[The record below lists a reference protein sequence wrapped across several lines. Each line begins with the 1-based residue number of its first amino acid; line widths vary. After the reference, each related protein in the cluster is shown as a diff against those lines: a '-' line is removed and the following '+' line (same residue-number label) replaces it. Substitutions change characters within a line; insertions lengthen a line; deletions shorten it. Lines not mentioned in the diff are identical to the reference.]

1 MHEAQGAQG
10 EQRRFETL
18 TQRDLSVLMK
28 SISQS
33 LLAIPHHPNIIPLYD
48 AFLMPGEKKM
58 LHFVFECME
67 GNLYQLTKSRKGRPL
82 ASGLVAS
89 IFQQIIRGLHHI
101 HEHGYFHRDM
111 KPENLLITT
120 TGLADYPAYAPFA
133 PRGTAP
139 ERDVLVIVKLADFG
153 LARETQSAPPYTE
166 YVSTRW
172 YRAPEILLRARD
184 YSSPVDI
191 WALGTILAELLN
203 LKPLFPG
210 QTEVDQVLYIVEIL
224 GNPSSEYGKDER
236 GRLRGGGDWA
246 RGLRLAEKV
255 GFEFPKVRS
264 LLMIISFRAWMLTGP
279 LQASPMNFANLFS
292 AKVPAALVDCIQ
304 DMMRYEPQ
312 ARLTTR
318 DCLNHVYYREIAPKL
333 LPLQAKEL
341 AIATE
346 PTAQLRQV
354 PRAQLQPI
362 ALPDKTMGM
371 DPNAGR
377 RQVPPSHSA
386 MPQSVRPAFG
396 AGTSAHDMARLQQ
409 QQQQDQPMAAA
420 SPMRT
425 GPTHDTGPVDAPMD
439 AASPKELND
448 VQWAPAPGSG
458 VRDSTISQISQYPAF
473 PDSASLYAGSHAS
486 MQFDDVSLR
495 PPQAYQGE
503 AGSDAQF
510 STSTV
515 RDVRQYNPQVQR
527 TSAVMPPRRPEEE
540 QWVNRQAQQGLPAQ
554 TQDNGSDL
562 ADSNASNETLGSRDR
577 RRSKTWGLNISS
589 VFTGNSSG
597 SGPVLKQPTGQQWDP
612 TPAQQL
618 VAEQQPQFLTS
629 QAQQQAAFSS
639 ASLPNSAP
647 VQSSSKPL
655 DPKKAKKEA
664 EKKAREAEKAKR
676 TAQEKAA
683 RDRARAVMQKR
694 NQILAASN
702 NRDQV
707 EWLDNSL
714 ADNDVTRA
722 LAQSDKAR
730 GKQPSSSMS
739 SYSSTYGGTYGGGPS
754 PASESSGS
762 SLFSPQ
768 APSHQHLAG
777 LSSPGLPR
785 QGMRGGVHG
794 SSAFSRGP
802 GRYREYDD
810 ERSLS
815 SFDHD
820 DPRRQSMQSFQ
831 TGDSDPGPG
840 GRYVHG
846 NLANMQR
853 QGSASSLNS
862 APGVIDASGRRLVDY
877 RTSHD
882 NRSVASSLD
891 QQLVQDFGNTTVGDV
906 RQRDP
911 GSVSPGPHHLYGTR
925 TSVSRQSHGSRASS
939 AHRQGSASPLH
950 QTPAPRFHPYSHG
963 PGPSISSTHSGSA
976 HSYQLPPLPQ
986 VPIHGG
992 GDGAPG
998 PFPHRPRSVTR
1009 RSSQSA
1015 HRGISR
1021 GSVGSQANDSVQRP
1035 LASPTTH
1042 LASVNPMFQ
1051 IPRQQS
1057 QGATPSPQPP
1067 QLPLPGVTGQAPLL
1081 PPFSQLAQSVPMSP
1095 DNDATMYGPS
1105 GQGQGQGY
1113 QR

>member
-1 MHEAQGAQG
+1 MLPTQAPHQLSPRHYDQYGHDPGPSSIPLANRTGNGNGNSNSNSNGNVGYLGASSLQAIPPYRGSPSTTQANGGYNTSLASNSAVNGQAGGYGMQIRSPTESSMPTTAASLMREGPRDFTVIKDVGDGSFGNSVSGRLEEPAAERDFAQSDAASNDKTRVPR
-10 EQRRFETL
+10 QRL
-18 TQRDLSVLMK
+18 VAIKKMK
-28 SISQS
+28 KPFSSWDECMKLKELKDPTVI
-33 LLAIPHHPNIIPLYD
+33 LAIPHHPNIIPLYD

-111 KPENLLITT
+111 KQKTAHHHHWPCRL
-120 TGLADYPAYAPFA
+120 PAYAPFA

-153 LARETQSAPPYTE
+153 LARETQKRATLHR

-191 WALGTILAELLN
+191 WAWV
-203 LKPLFPG
+203 PSW
-210 QTEVDQVLYIVEIL
+210 
-224 GNPSSEYGKDER
+224 PSSSTSNRSFLAKLRWTKSFTLSRFLVIPRQNMAKTSEAGYEVVAIGPEGCGLLKRSALSLPDE
-236 GRLRGGGDWA
+236 LR
-246 RGLRLAEKV
+246 E
-255 GFEFPKVRS
+255 
-264 LLMIISFRAWMLTGP
+264 SFFG
-279 LQASPMNFANLFS
+279 
-292 AKVPAALVDCIQ
+292 KVPAALVDCIQ

-409 QQQQDQPMAAA
+409 QQDQPMAAA

-527 TSAVMPPRRPEEE
+527 NSAAMPPRRPEEE

-554 TQDNGSDL
+554 TQDNASDL

-597 SGPVLKQPTGQQWDP
+597 SGPVPKQPTGQQWDP

-629 QAQQQAAFSS
+629 QAQQQAAYSS

-647 VQSSSKPL
+647 VQSSNKPL
-655 DPKKAKKEA
+655 DRKRPRRRQRRRP
-664 EKKAREAEKAKR
+664 EKRKRPRE
-676 TAQEKAA
+676 
-683 RDRARAVMQKR
+683 
-694 NQILAASN
+694 
-702 NRDQV
+702 
-707 EWLDNSL
+707 
-714 ADNDVTRA
+714 
-722 LAQSDKAR
+722 
-730 GKQPSSSMS
+730 
-739 SYSSTYGGTYGGGPS
+739 
-754 PASESSGS
+754 
-762 SLFSPQ
+762 
-768 APSHQHLAG
+768 
-777 LSSPGLPR
+777 LPR
-785 QGMRGGVHG
+785 R
-794 SSAFSRGP
+794 
-802 GRYREYDD
+802 
-810 ERSLS
+810 
-815 SFDHD
+815 
-820 DPRRQSMQSFQ
+820 
-831 TGDSDPGPG
+831 
-840 GRYVHG
+840 
-846 NLANMQR
+846 
-853 QGSASSLNS
+853 
-862 APGVIDASGRRLVDY
+862 
-877 RTSHD
+877 
-882 NRSVASSLD
+882 
-891 QQLVQDFGNTTVGDV
+891 
-906 RQRDP
+906 
-911 GSVSPGPHHLYGTR
+911 
-925 TSVSRQSHGSRASS
+925 
-939 AHRQGSASPLH
+939 
-950 QTPAPRFHPYSHG
+950 
-963 PGPSISSTHSGSA
+963 
-976 HSYQLPPLPQ
+976 
-986 VPIHGG
+986 
-992 GDGAPG
+992 
-998 PFPHRPRSVTR
+998 
-1009 RSSQSA
+1009 
-1015 HRGISR
+1015 
-1021 GSVGSQANDSVQRP
+1021 RP
-1035 LASPTTH
+1035 LE
-1042 LASVNPMFQ
+1042 
-1051 IPRQQS
+1051 IER
-1057 QGATPSPQPP
+1057 
-1067 QLPLPGVTGQAPLL
+1067 GQ
-1081 PPFSQLAQSVPMSP
+1081 
-1095 DNDATMYGPS
+1095 
-1105 GQGQGQGY
+1105 
-1113 QR
+1113 